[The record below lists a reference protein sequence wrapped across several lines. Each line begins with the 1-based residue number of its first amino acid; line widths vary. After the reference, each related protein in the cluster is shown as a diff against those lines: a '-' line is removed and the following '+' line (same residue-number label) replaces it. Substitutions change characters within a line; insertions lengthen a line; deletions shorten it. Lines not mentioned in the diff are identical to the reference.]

1 MSAGSGRRAFAGWL
15 GVAAGLAVVDQ
26 ATKEWALAALEEPVA
41 VLPSLNLVL
50 VHNPGAAFGFLSQAG
65 GWQRWFFIAVGIAI
79 GVFVAVW
86 LWRAVRAGQ
95 RWTPAGLSL
104 VLGGALGNVWD
115 RIVRGAVV
123 DFIDVH
129 YGTWH
134 WPAFNVADT
143 AITVGAALVILAAF
157 RGTDPGG
164 GVPDGERIGAALR
177 PDRSVSPER
186 MGAMADLGRRVATHP
201 SRIMPA
207 RSRCSSVGRATD
219 S

>member
-1 MSAGSGRRAFAGWL
+1 MPAGAGRRAFAGWL
-15 GVAAGLAVVDQ
+15 AGAAGLAAIDQ
-26 ATKEWALAALEEPVA
+26 ATKEWALAAFKEPVA

-50 VHNPGAAFGFLSQAG
+50 VHNPGAAFGFLSRAG
-65 GWQRWFFIAVGIAI
+65 GWQRWFFIAVGLAI

-95 RWTPAGLSL
+95 RWAPAGLCL

-123 DFIDVH
+123 DFIDVY

-157 RGTDPGG
+157 RGT
-164 GVPDGERIGAALR
+164 AS
-177 PDRSVSPER
+177 DR
-186 MGAMADLGRRVATHP
+186 
-201 SRIMPA
+201 
-207 RSRCSSVGRATD
+207 
-219 S
+219 